1 MQDAQGVEKS
11 REGVV
16 PTRLGEE
23 EETPEEYKEGEGR
36 KGKEGVGEKG
46 RNEVG

>member
-1 MQDAQGVEKS
+1 MQDAQGVENAGAYS
-11 REGVV
+11 VLV
-16 PTRLGEE
+16 W
-23 EETPEEYKEGEGR
+23 EYKESEGR